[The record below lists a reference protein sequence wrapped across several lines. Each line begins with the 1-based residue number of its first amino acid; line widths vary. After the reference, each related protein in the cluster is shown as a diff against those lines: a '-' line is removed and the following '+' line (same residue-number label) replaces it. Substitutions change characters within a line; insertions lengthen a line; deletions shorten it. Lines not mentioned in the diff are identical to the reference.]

1 MNRVSSI
8 FAQILQLFPRAEF
21 EAAVREHKAERHAR
35 GFSSW
40 GQFIAML
47 FCQLGHAKSLREICG
62 GLAASEGKLRHLGL
76 PQAPSRSTLAYANE
90 HRPWQLY
97 QTVFQQLFGRCEE
110 LAKGRKKFRF
120 KNKLLSLDAT
130 VIDLCAEVF
139 DWAKFRHTKGAVKLH
154 LLLDH
159 DGYLPAYAV
168 ISEGKMHEIQVA
180 RRMQF
185 EPDTLLVFDRGYT
198 DYAWFAEL
206 TRKGVWFVTRMKDNA
221 DYGVVEERP
230 LPPHPGRVRRDEVIF
245 LYKLEKQGAECFLR
259 RIEYWDEAQQRLL
272 VFLTNN
278 VKLAA
283 STIAAVYKDRWQIG
297 VSRKGHMVQS
307 VRDRPRLKDSSLVA
321 GEAPWRESKTAEPS
335 DNMLGKE
342 YAQRIRLQRAVNAEV
357 ASLHGFPVAET
368 VDNVRKQQE
377 LTETSPMRRFSPA
390 GYQRRHDAKDDVET
404 GEALDARR
412 RKLAEEMP
420 AITAIGKC
428 RHRHQG
434 GGSGR
439 STVEG
444 RAAKRVRREGPGPVS
459 TPSVKVRRG

>member
-40 GQFIAML
+40 GQFMAML

-130 VIDLCAEVF
+130 VVDLCAEVF

-168 ISEGKMHEIQVA
+168 ITEGKMHEIQVA

-283 STIAAVYKDRWQIG
+283 STIAAVYKDRWQNRTAVEG
-297 VSRKGHMVQS
+297 ALKQS
-307 VRDRPRLKDSSLVA
+307 LRIKTFVGTTANALKTQIWTALIALLAIKYLQIKATFGWSLSNLVA
-321 GEAPWRESKTAEPS
+321 LLGQQLFVYRDLWAWLNEPFQPPAALTQS
-335 DNMLGKE
+335 
-342 YAQRIRLQRAVNAEV
+342 
-357 ASLHGFPVAET
+357 ASL
-368 VDNVRKQQE
+368 
-377 LTETSPMRRFSPA
+377 L
-390 GYQRRHDAKDDVET
+390 
-404 GEALDARR
+404 
-412 RKLAEEMP
+412 KL
-420 AITAIGKC
+420 GL
-428 RHRHQG
+428 
-434 GGSGR
+434 
-439 STVEG
+439 
-444 RAAKRVRREGPGPVS
+444 
-459 TPSVKVRRG
+459 